1 MLLGL
6 FELWNLK
13 RQVDTV
19 NNKILKRMVD
29 IFAYSKVDSI
39 DLDIF
44 CQLTHATT
52 DRCQTSEMKMSKLF
66 AASANVWQ
74 AMQFL
79 YKMEIWGLLSTH
91 RYGRQGPKGIV
102 WHGKGLEKLHLSTL
116 NIIRFSWF
124 SASGLTLVNEYSLH
138 IVNSFNLKIVFIL
151 CCHCDCHINVMLQG
165 SDISRVW
172 STVVAA

>member
-29 IFAYSKVDSI
+29 ISAYSKVNSI
-39 DLDIF
+39 DFDIF

-74 AMQFL
+74 GMQFL
-79 YKMEIWGLLSTH
+79 CEMEIWGLLSCSAHTVTADKDP
-91 RYGRQGPKGIV
+91 RALFDM
-102 WHGKGLEKLHLSTL
+102 GKDLKNCTYQPSISFASVDFQPVAYHLLL
-116 NIIRFSWF
+116 N
-124 SASGLTLVNEYSLH
+124 
-138 IVNSFNLKIVFIL
+138 IVNSFK
-151 CCHCDCHINVMLQG
+151 MY
-165 SDISRVW
+165 R
-172 STVVAA
+172 

>member
-1 MLLGL
+1 MQDTEKNGRYFCIFKSWFYRFRYILPTDARHN
-6 FELWNLK
+6 W
-13 RQVDTV
+13 QVS
-19 NNKILKRMVD
+19 D
-29 IFAYSKVDSI
+29 IRDENVQTFCSQCQCLTSNA
-39 DLDIF
+39 IF
-44 CQLTHATT
+44 VQDGDMRLA
-52 DRCQTSEMKMSKLF
+52 Q
-66 AASANVWQ
+66 
-74 AMQFL
+74 
-79 YKMEIWGLLSTH
+79 LLSTH